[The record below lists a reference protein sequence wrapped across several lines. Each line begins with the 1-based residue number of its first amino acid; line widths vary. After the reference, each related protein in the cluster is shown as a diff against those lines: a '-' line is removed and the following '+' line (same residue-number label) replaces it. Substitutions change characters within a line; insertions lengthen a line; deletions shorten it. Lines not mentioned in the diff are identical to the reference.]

1 MGGGLDGKWST
12 VNDGQQCVVAVV
24 EPCHIVGSH
33 SHHPSSHF
41 GAKGEARA
49 KGRTETGNKRQ
60 NKRQTFDKASKKL

>member
-12 VNDGQQCVVAVV
+12 ANDGQQCVVAVV
-24 EPCHIVGSH
+24 ERVIVG

-60 NKRQTFDKASKKL
+60 NKRQSFDKASKKL